1 MVDCSE
7 IEHLEDRSFYQAY
20 SPEISMENTFSFI
33 LSLALPV
40 CQLLIS
46 LSLFPSVATIV
57 FVFSSL

>member
-7 IEHLEDRSFYQAY
+7 IEHLEDKA

>member
-1 MVDCSE
+1 
-7 IEHLEDRSFYQAY
+7 
-20 SPEISMENTFSFI
+20 MENTFSFI

-57 FVFSSL
+57 FVFSSLFNNNQVQRYLRSPTGTTFS